1 MNVFYNIINKLGVI
15 FKIYAQLIK
24 IRLSLLV
31 VFSASMSYL
40 WAINR
45 NVDYTTI
52 WLLSI
57 GGFFITAASN
67 IFNQILEVKSDG
79 LMKRTSE
86 RPLPAGKVKVNE
98 AVILGFTLAFSGLL
112 LLLKINLLSF
122 LLGSVAILFYVCVY
136 TPLKKITWLTVV
148 PGALAGS
155 LPVLIG
161 CTAAIGK
168 ISEHAAILFLVQFI
182 WQFPHTWSV
191 AWLLND
197 DYNKAGFK
205 MLPTPGIK
213 SKHASLLIM
222 LSTFLIVPAVLL
234 LYMYESVSIQVL
246 SVISVFGIILFFSSF
261 VFYKIRT
268 EKSAL
273 ALMLGC
279 IAFLPIL
286 FILLVAEKFI

>member
-1 MNVFYNIINKLGVI
+1 
-15 FKIYAQLIK
+15 
-24 IRLSLLV
+24 
-31 VFSASMSYL
+31 MSYL

-45 NVDYTTI
+45 NVDFTTI

-86 RPLPAGKVKVNE
+86 RPLPAGRVEIRE
-98 AVILGFTLAFSGLL
+98 AAILGFTLAFAGLL
-112 LLLKINLLSF
+112 LLLKINVLSF
-122 LLGSVAILFYVCVY
+122 LLGCVAILFYVCVY

-168 ISEHAAILFLVQFI
+168 ISEHAIVLFLVQFI

-213 SKHASLLIM
+213 SKHASFLIM

-234 LYMYESVSIQVL
+234 LYMYESVGIYVL
-246 SVISVFGIILFFSSF
+246 TVISIFGGILFLSSF

-273 ALMLGC
+273 TLMLGC
-279 IAFLPIL
+279 IVFLPVL